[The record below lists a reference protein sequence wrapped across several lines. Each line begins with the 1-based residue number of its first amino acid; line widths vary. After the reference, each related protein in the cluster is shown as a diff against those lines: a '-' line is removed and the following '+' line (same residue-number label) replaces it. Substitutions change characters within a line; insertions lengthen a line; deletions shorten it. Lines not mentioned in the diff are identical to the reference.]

1 MSLDRPT
8 RNVLLLALCQGL
20 AMTGN
25 AVVMTVSALAG
36 YMLAEDKSL
45 ATLPLALQFTA
56 TMAATIPASLLMKQ
70 IGRRAGFSLG
80 VLVAAAGGAV
90 SSFAIFTA
98 NFPLFCLGAAIY
110 GGFNGF
116 ALFYRFAA
124 ADTAS
129 DAFRGKAISLVV
141 AGGVLAAFAGPELAI
156 WSRGWFEPT
165 VFAGCYAAIVGLA
178 LAALLLLQ
186 LIEIPRPAPEERGQ
200 GGRPLGTIMRQPEF
214 VVAALGGMIGYG
226 AMALVMT
233 ATPLAMQA
241 HALEIGDIGFV
252 IQWHILGMYAPGF
265 VTGHL
270 IHRFGVLNVM
280 LAGAAF
286 AVGCV
291 AVNLTGV
298 GILQFWLAL
307 VLLGVGWN
315 FLFVGSTTLLTECYT
330 PAEKAKTQ
338 AINDFLVFGAVAL
351 CSFSSGALQHGFGWQ
366 AVNLGVVAPLLV
378 AVTATLWLKRRRA
391 TATA

>member
-56 TMAATIPASLLMKQ
+56 TMAATIPASLLMKR

-141 AGGVLAAFAGPELAI
+141 TGGVLAAFAGPELAI

-186 LIEIPRPAPEERGQ
+186 LIEIPRPAPEERRQ

-226 AMALVMT
+226 AMSLVMT

-241 HALEIGDIGFV
+241 HALDFGDTAFV
-252 IQWHILGMYAPGF
+252 IQWHILGMFAPGF

-280 LAGAAF
+280 LAGVAF

-351 CSFSSGALQHGFGWQ
+351 CSFSSGALQYGFGWQ

-378 AVTATLWLKRRRA
+378 TATATLWLKHRRA
-391 TATA
+391 TA

>member
-124 ADTAS
+124 ADMAS

-141 AGGVLAAFAGPELAI
+141 TGGVLAAFAGPELAI

-186 LIEIPRPAPEERGQ
+186 LIKIPRPAPEERRQ

-226 AMALVMT
+226 TMSLVMT

-280 LAGAAF
+280 LAGVVF

-298 GILQFWLAL
+298 GILQFWMAL

-330 PAEKAKTQ
+330 PVEKAKTQ

>member
-1 MSLDRPT
+1 
-8 RNVLLLALCQGL
+8 
-20 AMTGN
+20 MTGN

-124 ADTAS
+124 ADMAS

-141 AGGVLAAFAGPELAI
+141 TGGVLAAFAGPELAI

-186 LIEIPRPAPEERGQ
+186 LIKIPRPAPEERRQ

-226 AMALVMT
+226 TMSLVMT

-280 LAGAAF
+280 LAGVVF

-298 GILQFWLAL
+298 GILQFWMAL

>member
-1 MSLDRPT
+1 MTLDRFA
-8 RNVLLLALCQGL
+8 RNLIVLALCQAL
-20 AMTGN
+20 AMSGN

-36 YMLAEDKSL
+36 YMLAVDKSL

-56 TMAATIPASLLMKQ
+56 TMAATIPASLLMKR

-80 VLVAAAGGAV
+80 VLFAVAGGAV
-90 SSFAIFTA
+90 SSYAIFAA
-98 NFPLFCLGAAIY
+98 NFPLFCLGAALQ
-110 GGFNGF
+110 GMFNGF

-124 ADTAS
+124 VDTAS
-129 DAFRGKAISLVV
+129 DGFRGKAISWVV
-141 AGGVLAAFAGPELAI
+141 AGGVLAAFAGPELAK

-178 LAALLLLQ
+178 LAALLLLR
-186 LIEIPRPAPEERGQ
+186 LLDIPRPAPEERRN
-200 GGRPLGTIMRQPEF
+200 GGRPLGTIMRQPAF
-214 VVAALGGMIGYG
+214 VVAVLGGMIGYG
-226 AMALVMT
+226 VMSLVMT
-233 ATPLAMQA
+233 ATPLAMRA
-241 HALEIGDIGFV
+241 HALNFGDTALV
-252 IQWHILGMYAPGF
+252 IQWHILAMFAPGF

-270 IHRFGVLNVM
+270 IDRFGVLNVM
-280 LAGAAF
+280 LAGAAL
-286 AVGCV
+286 AIGCV
-291 AVNLTGV
+291 VVNLSGV
-298 GILQFWLAL
+298 GILQFWVAL

-351 CSFSSGALQHGFGWQ
+351 CSFSSGALQYGFGWQ
-366 AVNLGVVAPLLV
+366 AVNLGVVAPLMV
-378 AVTATLWLKRRRA
+378 TATATLWLKHRRA